1 MSYLFI
7 TLSYIIGSINFAYIV
22 AKYKKL
28 DISSSGSGN
37 PGTSNVMRI
46 IGKKYAAIVLIGD
59 VLKGFLPIFLF
70 DENLLLCGFAAVIGH
85 IYPIFY
91 KFKGGKGVATYIGMY
106 IAFST
111 LNPFSYD
118 LFENSYFSFLN
129 IPLLAVFYFVI
140 FKISRISAI
149 ASLLTVFTSNLIL
162 ISSFNVFQDRLA
174 VFLIFWL
181 IVFKHS
187 ENIKRLYEGKENKF
201 KKKEK

>member
-7 TLSYIIGSINFAYIV
+7 ALSYLIGSLNFAYIV

-28 DISSSGSGN
+28 DITSSGSGN
-37 PGTSNVMRI
+37 PGTSNVMRT

-59 VLKGFLPIFLF
+59 VLKGFLPIYLF
-70 DENLLLCGFAAVIGH
+70 DENLLLCGFAAIVGH
-85 IYPIFY
+85 TYPIFY
-91 KFKGGKGVATYIGMY
+91 KFKGGKGVATYVGVY

-111 LNPFSYD
+111 LNPYSYG
-118 LFENSYFSFLN
+118 LFENSYFLYLN
-129 IPLLAVFYFVI
+129 IPLFAVFYFVI
-140 FKISRISAI
+140 FKIFRISAI
-149 ASLLTVFTSNLIL
+149 ASLLTVFISNLIL
-162 ISSFNVFQDRLA
+162 FSSLNVFQDRLI

-201 KKKEK
+201 

>member
-7 TLSYIIGSINFAYIV
+7 ALSYLIGSLNFAYIV

-28 DISSSGSGN
+28 DITSSGSGN
-37 PGTSNVMRI
+37 PGTSNVMRT

-59 VLKGFLPIFLF
+59 VLKGFLPIYLF
-70 DENLLLCGFAAVIGH
+70 DENLLLCGFAAIVGH
-85 IYPIFY
+85 TYPIFY
-91 KFKGGKGVATYIGMY
+91 KFKGGKGVATYVGVY

-111 LNPFSYD
+111 LNPYSYS
-118 LFENSYFSFLN
+118 LFENSYFLYLN
-129 IPLLAVFYFVI
+129 IPLFAVFYFVI
-140 FKISRISAI
+140 FKIFRISAI
-149 ASLLTVFTSNLIL
+149 ASLLTVFISNLIL
-162 ISSFNVFQDRLA
+162 FSSLNVFQDRLI

-201 KKKEK
+201 

>member
-7 TLSYIIGSINFAYIV
+7 VSSYLIGSINFAYLV

-37 PGTSNVMRI
+37 PGTSNVMRT

-59 VLKGFLPIFLF
+59 VLKGFLPILLF
-70 DENLLLCGFAAVIGH
+70 SENILICGFVAVIGH

-91 KFKGGKGVATYIGMY
+91 KFKGGKGVATYIGVY

-111 LNPFSYD
+111 LNPISYD
-118 LFENSYFSFLN
+118 LFENSYFLFLN
-129 IPLLAVFYFVI
+129 IPVLAAFYFVV

-149 ASLLTVFTSNLIL
+149 ASLLTVFISNLIL
-162 ISSFNVFQDRLA
+162 FFSFNVFQDRLI
-174 VFLIFWL
+174 VFLLFCL
-181 IVFKHS
+181 IIFKHF

-201 KKKEK
+201 